1 MYVANVWVYWS
12 QKCWSQGCHKSI
24 LQLYQLANILFPLSM
39 ARWLNCDTFLNGCDC
54 RNQIQK
60 YLTNCHK
67 ITQKRPAWKVLGFRT
82 FPEVK
87 MRKEREQGGA
97 RECFFIFLGLDVQTT
112 LSEEDVSSSSNV
124 HRKLDFSFLFFWII
138 FKWRWRA
145 HSVWWVHTLNNKFIL
160 QSTGKAFLNKAWL
173 LSNDEICE
181 EISPLVPNDLL
192 FLVCSTA
199 QPYWPKMNQHCICH

>member
-1 MYVANVWVYWS
+1 
-12 QKCWSQGCHKSI
+12 
-24 LQLYQLANILFPLSM
+24 M

-97 RECFFIFLGLDVQTT
+97 RECFVERKFFHSQKYVSFLDLDVQTT

-124 HRKLDFSFLFFWII
+124 HRKLDFSFSFFLDHFQVEMESSLSLMGSHLEQQI
-138 FKWRWRA
+138 
-145 HSVWWVHTLNNKFIL
+145 HSSV
-160 QSTGKAFLNKAWL
+160 
-173 LSNDEICE
+173 
-181 EISPLVPNDLL
+181 
-192 FLVCSTA
+192 
-199 QPYWPKMNQHCICH
+199 YWKSFSQ

>member
-1 MYVANVWVYWS
+1 MLQMFGCIEAKNVEAKDATNPFFNFIS
-12 QKCWSQGCHKSI
+12 
-24 LQLYQLANILFPLSM
+24 ANILFPLSM

-67 ITQKRPAWKVLGFRT
+67 ITQKRPAQKVLGFRT

-97 RECFFIFLGLDVQTT
+97 RECFFILKNKFRSWIQM
-112 LSEEDVSSSSNV
+112 S
-124 HRKLDFSFLFFWII
+124 KLHCWKKMFHPVPTFTENLTFPFHSFWII

-145 HSVWWVHTLNNKFIL
+145 HSV
-160 QSTGKAFLNKAWL
+160 
-173 LSNDEICE
+173 
-181 EISPLVPNDLL
+181 
-192 FLVCSTA
+192 
-199 QPYWPKMNQHCICH
+199 

>member
-1 MYVANVWVYWS
+1 MFGCIEAKNVEAKDATNPFFNFIS
-12 QKCWSQGCHKSI
+12 
-24 LQLYQLANILFPLSM
+24 ANILFPLSM

-87 MRKEREQGGA
+87 MRKERAQENVSSK
-97 RECFFIFLGLDVQTT
+97 ENPHIYNFFHSQKYVSFLDLDVQTT

-124 HRKLDFSFLFFWII
+124 HRKLDFSFSFFLDHFQVEMESSLSLMGSHLEQQI
-138 FKWRWRA
+138 
-145 HSVWWVHTLNNKFIL
+145 HSSV
-160 QSTGKAFLNKAWL
+160 
-173 LSNDEICE
+173 
-181 EISPLVPNDLL
+181 
-192 FLVCSTA
+192 
-199 QPYWPKMNQHCICH
+199 YWKSFSQ

>member
-1 MYVANVWVYWS
+1 
-12 QKCWSQGCHKSI
+12 
-24 LQLYQLANILFPLSM
+24 M

-124 HRKLDFSFLFFWII
+124 HRKLDFSFLFFLDHFQVEMESSLSLMGSHLEQQI
-138 FKWRWRA
+138 
-145 HSVWWVHTLNNKFIL
+145 HSSV
-160 QSTGKAFLNKAWL
+160 
-173 LSNDEICE
+173 
-181 EISPLVPNDLL
+181 
-192 FLVCSTA
+192 
-199 QPYWPKMNQHCICH
+199 YWKSFSQ